1 MAPAILDGKLMSEEL
16 IGEIGAE
23 VQLIN
28 NEHGVTPGLA
38 VVLVGNNAA
47 SMVYVRNK
55 SRAAKK
61 VGMNS
66 LIKRLPEDASAD
78 QIVRTVQGL
87 NRDPN
92 YHGILVQLPL
102 PDYVDEDSIIS
113 SIDPNKDVD
122 GLHPMNVGLLSSGIP
137 RFVPATPGGI
147 REILL
152 RTGNNPSGKR
162 VVILGRSNIVG
173 RPLSNL
179 LSMKGNGG
187 DATVTVCH
195 SRSKDLKQITLR
207 ADILVA
213 AIGIPDYVTKD
224 MVAEG
229 AVVVDVGINR
239 VEDLSR
245 KNGYRLKGDVDFE
258 QVFQKTSYITPV
270 PGGVGPMTIAM
281 LLSNTLKAA
290 KIGSGI
296 V

>member
-38 VVLVGNNAA
+38 VVLVGNNPA

-61 VGMNS
+61 AGMNS
-66 LIKRLPEDASAD
+66 LIKRLPADASAD
-78 QIVRTVQGL
+78 QIVCTVQGL

-195 SRSKDLKQITLR
+195 SRSKDLKQITLG

-229 AVVVDVGINR
+229 AVVLDVGINR

>member
-38 VVLVGNNAA
+38 VVLVGNNPA

-61 VGMNS
+61 AGMNS
-66 LIKRLPEDASAD
+66 LIKRLPADASAD

>member
-38 VVLVGNNAA
+38 VVLVGNNPA

-61 VGMNS
+61 AGMNS
-66 LIKRLPEDASAD
+66 LIKRLPADASAD
-78 QIVRTVQGL
+78 QIVCTVQGL

-195 SRSKDLKQITLR
+195 SRSKDLKQITLG

-229 AVVVDVGINR
+229 TVVVDVGINR

>member
-38 VVLVGNNAA
+38 VVLVGNNPA

-61 VGMNS
+61 AGMNS
-66 LIKRLPEDASAD
+66 LIKRLPADASAD
-78 QIVRTVQGL
+78 QIVCTVQGL

-195 SRSKDLKQITLR
+195 SRSKDLKQITLG

-229 AVVVDVGINR
+229 AVVLDVGINR

-270 PGGVGPMTIAM
+270 PGGVGQMTIAM

-290 KIGSGI
+290 KIGYGI

>member
-38 VVLVGNNAA
+38 VVLVGNNPA

-66 LIKRLPEDASAD
+66 LIKRLPADASAD
-78 QIVRTVQGL
+78 QIVCTVQGL
-87 NRDPN
+87 NRDPK

-187 DATVTVCH
+187 DARVTVCH

-290 KIGSGI
+290 KIGCGI

>member
-38 VVLVGNNAA
+38 VVLVGNNSA

-66 LIKRLPEDASAD
+66 LIKRLPADASAD
-78 QIVRTVQGL
+78 QIVCTVQGL
-87 NRDPN
+87 NHDPN

-290 KIGSGI
+290 KIGCGI

>member
-38 VVLVGNNAA
+38 VVLVGNNPA

-61 VGMNS
+61 AGMNS
-66 LIKRLPEDASAD
+66 LIKRLPADASAD

-290 KIGSGI
+290 KIGCGI

>member
-38 VVLVGNNAA
+38 VVLVGNNPA

-61 VGMNS
+61 AGMNS
-66 LIKRLPEDASAD
+66 LIKRLPADASAD

-162 VVILGRSNIVG
+162 VVILGRSNIVA

-239 VEDLSR
+239 VEDISR

>member
-38 VVLVGNNAA
+38 VVLVGNNPA

-61 VGMNS
+61 AGMNS
-66 LIKRLPEDASAD
+66 LIKRLPADASAD
-78 QIVRTVQGL
+78 QIVCTVQGL

-195 SRSKDLKQITLR
+195 SRSKDLKQITLG

-290 KIGSGI
+290 KIGCGI

>member
-38 VVLVGNNAA
+38 VVLVGNNPA

-66 LIKRLPEDASAD
+66 LIKRLPADASVD
-78 QIVRTVQGL
+78 QIVCTVHGL
-87 NRDPN
+87 NRDPK

-290 KIGSGI
+290 KIGCGI

>member
-38 VVLVGNNAA
+38 VVLVGNNPA

-61 VGMNS
+61 AGMNS
-66 LIKRLPEDASAD
+66 LIKRLPADASAD
-78 QIVRTVQGL
+78 QIVCTVQGL
-87 NRDPN
+87 NRDQN

-152 RTGNNPSGKR
+152 STRNNPSAKR

-179 LSMKGNGG
+179 LSMKGKGG

>member
-38 VVLVGNNAA
+38 VVLVGNNPA

-61 VGMNS
+61 AGMNS
-66 LIKRLPEDASAD
+66 LIKRLPAYASAD
-78 QIVRTVQGL
+78 QIVCTVQGL
-87 NRDPN
+87 NRDPK

-207 ADILVA
+207 ADI
-213 AIGIPDYVTKD
+213 
-224 MVAEG
+224 
-229 AVVVDVGINR
+229 
-239 VEDLSR
+239 
-245 KNGYRLKGDVDFE
+245 
-258 QVFQKTSYITPV
+258 
-270 PGGVGPMTIAM
+270 
-281 LLSNTLKAA
+281 
-290 KIGSGI
+290 
-296 V
+296 

>member
-38 VVLVGNNAA
+38 VVLVGNNPA
-47 SMVYVRNK
+47 SMVYVRKK

-61 VGMNS
+61 AGMNS
-66 LIKRLPEDASAD
+66 LIKRLPADASAD

-239 VEDLSR
+239 VEDVSR

-290 KIGSGI
+290 KIGCGI

>member
-38 VVLVGNNAA
+38 VVLVGNNPA

-66 LIKRLPEDASAD
+66 LIKRLPADASAD
-78 QIVRTVQGL
+78 QIVCTVQGL

-179 LSMKGNGG
+179 LSMKGSGG

-195 SRSKDLKQITLR
+195 SRSKDLKQITLG

-290 KIGSGI
+290 KIDSGI